1 MEEKRYHFYLSV
13 CITVFVISCIGIYF
27 GAKFIVDMKDD
38 RLYNEAC
45 EGFNKYFHDGQ
56 HTVYAKLREK
66 TADVVYEEM
75 ELPELSKMNKP
86 DYHGPRNPLQLYYID
101 DFISDS
107 TFCSDVLS
115 DYPLKDIYK
124 LYKVFVSWRF
134 TIMEAYSSYRVKVY
148 DVYPIMV
155 GYVKGNSPSYRK
167 YYPVKEIVNME
178 FDRRYDD
185 NYKYHI
191 SNLSFSDLRK
201 DIDNRYYELSSR
213 YGMSV
218 DELYYIGYELL
229 NYEEIDFV
237 EYTLYGGTN
246 LSFIERTGST
256 YAITYNYFDDPKK
269 VDRFVIMAICY
280 TIICAAFIYCIIRI
294 TQKRRM
300 ALESLKSKL
309 LRRVNPKNFMNPFD
323 ETTVNIAND
332 IYVRLQ
338 ATSSDDDITLKQIR
352 KEIADKLKINFTDK
366 NLLKKL
372 QKNCNPQNFM
382 NPYNEEK
389 VRTANLL
396 YAKLQNSNL
405 TIDELEE
412 IQKEYETKLGS

>member
-1 MEEKRYHFYLSV
+1 
-13 CITVFVISCIGIYF
+13 
-27 GAKFIVDMKDD
+27 
-38 RLYNEAC
+38 
-45 EGFNKYFHDGQ
+45 
-56 HTVYAKLREK
+56 
-66 TADVVYEEM
+66 
-75 ELPELSKMNKP
+75 
-86 DYHGPRNPLQLYYID
+86 
-101 DFISDS
+101 
-107 TFCSDVLS
+107 
-115 DYPLKDIYK
+115 
-124 LYKVFVSWRF
+124 
-134 TIMEAYSSYRVKVY
+134 
-148 DVYPIMV
+148 
-155 GYVKGNSPSYRK
+155 
-167 YYPVKEIVNME
+167 
-178 FDRRYDD
+178 
-185 NYKYHI
+185 
-191 SNLSFSDLRK
+191 
-201 DIDNRYYELSSR
+201 
-213 YGMSV
+213 
-218 DELYYIGYELL
+218 
-229 NYEEIDFV
+229 
-237 EYTLYGGTN
+237 
-246 LSFIERTGST
+246 
-256 YAITYNYFDDPKK
+256 
-269 VDRFVIMAICY
+269 
-280 TIICAAFIYCIIRI
+280 
-294 TQKRRM
+294 M